1 MKTIQIIVPDN
12 QAELFAEKLSALV
25 TECGGNIG
33 SKEKEVDL
41 FDTSIPI
48 WDRIKT
54 VEDAIAYTG
63 MTLPDNIAE
72 LPLDVQA
79 MMKLRIVCAA
89 YNELKKD
96 ELDQFPL
103 FTEDEYR
110 YYPWFWLYTQSE
122 IDRMDEEERSR
133 VLGRSAHSAYADA
146 GVAFSSTNNASSS
159 SFTDYGGRLCFKTEE
174 LATECGKRFAKLWGQ
189 FFGFLGE
196 EVKTF

>member
-1 MKTIQIIVPDN
+1 MKEIKINVPDN

-25 TECGGNIG
+25 TECGGNIS

-63 MTLPDNIAE
+63 MPLPDNIDE

-79 MMKLRIVCAA
+79 FLKLRVVCAA

-96 ELDQFPL
+96 ELDQFPK
-103 FTEDEYR
+103 FTTNEYR
-110 YYPWFWLYTQSE
+110 YYPCFLLYKQEE
-122 IDRMDEEERSR
+122 IDRMDEEGRSR
-133 VLGRSAHSAYADA
+133 VLGRSYHNASASA
-146 GVAFSSTNNASSS
+146 GVAYSNTNNASSFSDAS
-159 SFTDYGGRLCFKTEE
+159 SGGRLCFKTEE
-174 LATECGKRFAKLWGQ
+174 LAMECGKRFAKLWGQ
-189 FFGFLGE
+189 FFAFLDE
-196 EVKTF
+196 DVKTF

>member
-1 MKTIQIIVPDN
+1 MKEIKINVPDN

-25 TECGGNIG
+25 TECGGNI
-33 SKEKEVDL
+33 SSNEKEVDL
-41 FDTSIPI
+41 FDTNIPI

-63 MTLPDNIAE
+63 MTLPDNFAE

-89 YNELKKD
+89 YNELNND
-96 ELDQFPL
+96 ELDQFPK
-103 FTEDEYR
+103 FTTNEYR
-110 YYPWFWLYTQSE
+110 YYPWFLLYTQEE
-122 IDRMDEEERSR
+122 IDRMDEEDRSR
-133 VLGRSAHSAYADA
+133 VLGRSNFNAGANA
-146 GVAFSSTNNASSS
+146 GVAFSSTYYASSYS
-159 SFTDYGGRLCFKTEE
+159 SSDHGGRLCFKTEE

-189 FFGFLGE
+189 FFAFLDE

>member
-1 MKTIQIIVPDN
+1 MKEIRINVPDN

-96 ELDQFPL
+96 ELDKFPL
-103 FTEDEYR
+103 FTEDEDR
-110 YYPWFWLYTQSE
+110 YYPWFLLYTQAE
-122 IDRMDEEERSR
+122 INRMDEEDRCR
-133 VLGRSAHSAYADA
+133 VLGRSHYSAGAYA
-146 GVAFSSTNNASSS
+146 GVAFSETNYASSDS
-159 SFTDYGGRLCFKTEE
+159 DTIFGGRFCFKTEE

-189 FFGFLGE
+189 FFAFLKE
-196 EVKTF
+196 ED